1 MKKKL
6 LLFLILFGFTAHSQ
20 NSPNQIDTSLSPNGV
35 LENVFDHYGNKYKLS
50 DIIVGKD
57 VRNQKGQLLRGT
69 NPTPMT
75 CGYYN
80 LYFEDGSGMENT
92 SNFTHMARR
101 AVVCQV
107 FTDLS
112 NFINSPLTTNG
123 LNNRVNIW
131 VRNINN
137 VIVSPESPDDVLGL
151 ASSFYNMPY
160 NTTAGFGGIVDNEV
174 WKTIHLGVDSYTN
187 VVSPLVSSGISSGTS
202 GVFYHGMVAFNFN
215 TTDNTSIPNTPPINW
230 NTDLTLPSF
239 PGLYDLYTVVLHEVT
254 HSLGFATLINST
266 GTSLFNSGYSYY
278 SRYDRFLKNNA
289 NTQFLLTSTGCD
301 TGTAGSMYNYV
312 FNSVLNTSILQPSY
326 TVSTYCANTIRFVGT
341 SNVQVFTPSTFH
353 QASSLSHFEDGCFIN
368 PITGSPYGS
377 DTFFTMSSATGINV
391 RKRFLRPQE
400 RSALADIGYSVN
412 DSYGVS
418 TTYEGT
424 TTYTGGVLSGIPI
437 AGINDGINPD
447 GTFKYIGNASS
458 AIVINSPT
466 DTTIRILSNDTST
479 STNFEC
485 LQDVFDATATFSTT
499 SGTATS
505 NVTFTSATP
514 GLHLLRYVPRN
525 STGTQKG
532 NITYIY
538 VYVQANNSCGTPM
551 ACDLVVNGDF
561 ESHSTLTN
569 HGTDSY
575 PYLFDSEVCNWSRA
589 NFSTPEYFCNDFI
602 NADLKI
608 PCNKFGYEND
618 KVALNKAYAL
628 LAFYDWEVLGDVG
641 LLESLKTSLTSS
653 LLPNT
658 NYQLSYDVSLAEGSS
673 ISAVTL
679 QAYLS
684 PTNTIYPGYSNII
697 INNPNM
703 LFTNSNVSLTTT
715 GWEKIT
721 FNFTTDAIAGENTLY
736 IGALYNPIIDVNN
749 PAPQGVGGCNYG
761 NYNVPN
767 STNHGASYYI
777 DNVSLIPLNG
787 GSFILPATLC
797 QQQILSNLNT
807 YLDGLPTNGVFSG
820 AGVTNIGG
828 VYSLNTTSVP
838 FGVNTISY
846 TYTNSS
852 GCSVT
857 IYSNIT
863 IEDCGCHCLSTMYFT
878 YTNVGN
884 TVTFNVL
891 NTNPNCTLSSYSA
904 LRLFWEFGDGTTA
917 FNGGSTFTHTYSTS
931 GSYLVKLSP
940 RVMGPADEVIC
951 SRSGRNAITNTVVT
965 SSGRYAVDLINQNT
979 SDNVSIYPNP
989 TTSKFNIKFNN
1000 SIDKEIL
1007 VVVRTVEGKEILR
1020 QSYFLQKG
1028 NPPLEVEM
1036 PDGISDGLVLVEI
1049 SSSDFKIVKNLIIKN

>member
-101 AVVCQV
+101 AVLCQV

-160 NTTAGFGGIVDNEV
+160 NTTAGFGGIVDNEI
-174 WKTIHLGVDSYTN
+174 WKTIHAGVDSYTN
-187 VVSPLVSSGISSGTS
+187 VVSPLVSSSLSSGTS
-202 GVFYHGMVAFNFN
+202 GVFYHGMMAFNFN
-215 TTDNTSIPNTPPINW
+215 STDNTSIPNTPPINW

-254 HSLGFATLINST
+254 HSLGFASLINSN
-266 GTSLFNSGYSYY
+266 GLSKFNAGYSYY

-289 NTQFLLTSTGCD
+289 NTQFLLTSTDCG

-312 FNSVLNTSILQPSY
+312 FNSALNTSILQPSY
-326 TVSTYCANTIRFVGT
+326 TPSTYCANTIRFVGT
-341 SNVQVFTPSTFH
+341 SNVQVFTPTAFQ

-368 PITGSPYGS
+368 PITSLPYGS
-377 DTFFTMSSATGINV
+377 NAYFTMSSAIGTNV
-391 RKRFLRPQE
+391 RKRFLRTQE
-400 RSALADIGYSVN
+400 RNALADIGYSVN
-412 DSYGVS
+412 NSYGVN
-418 TTYEGT
+418 TTYQGT
-424 TTYTGGVLSGIPI
+424 TSYAGGVLNGIPI
-437 AGINDGINPD
+437 AGINDGINLD

-466 DTTIRILSNDTST
+466 DTTKRILGNDTNT
-479 STNFEC
+479 ATNFEC

-514 GLHLLRYVPRN
+514 GLHLLRYVPKN
-525 STGTQKG
+525 SLGNQKG
-532 NITYIY
+532 NVTYIY
-538 VYVQANNSCGTPM
+538 VYVNAVNNCGVPT
-551 ACDLVVNGDF
+551 ACDLVVNGNF
-561 ESHSTLTN
+561 ESFLPSFA
-569 HGTDSY
+569 TDNLSKA
-575 PYLFDSEVCNWSRA
+575 CNWSNGHSISGA
-589 NFSTPEYFCNDFI
+589 AEYFNSSYTDNAIKTPCNFTGYQTD
-602 NADLKI
+602 KI
-608 PCNKFGYEND
+608 P
-618 KVALNKAYAL
+618 LNKGYAGTAIISRPTLPMYSEPIKTL
-628 LAFYDWEVLGDVG
+628 L
-641 LLESLKTSLTSS
+641 TNP
-653 LLPNT
+653 LLPNSS
-658 NYQLSYDVSLAEGSS
+658 YQLSFDVSLAEGASS
-673 ISAVTL
+673 SAVKF
-679 QAYLS
+679 QSYLS
-684 PTNTIYPGYSNII
+684 NTFTTYPGFGSIPITNT
-697 INNPNM
+697 NM
-703 LFTNSNVSLTTT
+703 LFTSPRFSDTVN
-715 GWEKIT
+715 GWERVV
-721 FNFTTDAIAGENTLY
+721 FNFTTDNVAGETTLY
-736 IGALYNPIIDVNN
+736 IGAITQVLNTSNSYSPQGLYGCGYGDFNN
-749 PAPQGVGGCNYG
+749 PSNINNVGYS
-761 NYNVPN
+761 Y
-767 STNHGASYYI
+767 YYI
-777 DNVSLIPLNG
+777 DNVSLIPLTG
-787 GSFILPATLC
+787 GSFTLPSTIC

-807 YLDGLPTNGVFSG
+807 YLNGLPTNGVFSG

-891 NTNPNCTLSSYSA
+891 NTNPNCSLSSVQP
-904 LRLFWEFGDGTTA
+904 LRLVWEFGDGTTV
-917 FNGGSTFTHTYSTS
+917 FNGGSTFTHTYPTS
-931 GSYLVKLSP
+931 GSYLVKLTA
-940 RVMGPADEVIC
+940 RILGPADEVIC